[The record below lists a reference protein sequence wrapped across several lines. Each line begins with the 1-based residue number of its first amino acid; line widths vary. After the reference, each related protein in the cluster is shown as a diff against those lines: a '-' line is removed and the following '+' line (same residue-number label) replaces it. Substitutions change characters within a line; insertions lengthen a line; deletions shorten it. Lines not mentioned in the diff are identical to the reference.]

1 MSSTFMLE
9 NLSPQQLAD
18 HVRQVMNAKDRA
30 SMALGMDITHMGPG
44 SATLT
49 MAVREDMLNGAD
61 VCHGG
66 LITTLADS
74 AFAYAC
80 NSRNLLTLAAGLS
93 TDFVAS
99 ALLGDVL
106 TADAVEVVLKGNTGV
121 YDVVVRNQDK
131 QVIATFRGR
140 SHRMKGRYTCP

>member
-1 MSSTFMLE
+1 MTTMDD
-9 NLSPQQLAD
+9 LSPQQLAD
-18 HVRQVMNAKDRA
+18 QVGTVMFAKDRA
-30 SMALGMDITHMGPG
+30 SIALGMAVARIGPG

-49 MAVREDMLNGAD
+49 MTVREDMLNGAD

-80 NSRNLLTLAAGLS
+80 NSRNLLTLASGLS

-121 YDVVVRNQDK
+121 YDVIVRNQNE

-140 SHRMKGRYTCP
+140 SHRMKGRHTCP

>member
-1 MSSTFMLE
+1 MLDT
-9 NLSPQQLAD
+9 LTPQQLAA
-18 HVRQVMNAKDRA
+18 QVGEVMFAKDRA
-30 SMALGMDITHMGPG
+30 SIALGMRVANIGPG

-49 MAVREDMLNGAD
+49 MSVREDMLNGAD

-80 NSRNLLTLAAGLS
+80 NSRNLLTLASGLS
-93 TDFVAS
+93 TDFAAS

-106 TADAVEVVLKGNTGV
+106 TAYATEVVLKGNTGV
-121 YDVVVRNQDK
+121 YDVMVRNQSSD
-131 QVIATFRGR
+131 VIATFRGR
-140 SHRMKGRYTCP
+140 SHRMKGRFVCC

>member
-1 MSSTFMLE
+1 MLDT
-9 NLSPQQLAD
+9 LTPQQQAE
-18 HVRQVMNAKDRA
+18 QVGEGMYAKDRA
-30 SMALGMDITHMGPG
+30 SRALGMRVVRIGPG
-44 SATLT
+44 CATLT
-49 MAVREDMLNGAD
+49 MTVREDMLNGAD

-80 NSRNLLTLAAGLS
+80 NSRNLLTLASGLS

-106 TADAVEVVLKGNTGV
+106 TADATEAVLKGNTGV
-121 YDVVVRNQDK
+121 YDVTVRNQSSD
-131 QVIATFRGR
+131 VIATFRGR
-140 SHRMKGRYTCP
+140 AHRMKGRFVCP

>member
-1 MSSTFMLE
+1 MLDT
-9 NLSPQQLAD
+9 LTPQQLAE
-18 HVRQVMNAKDRA
+18 QVGEVMYAKDRA
-30 SMALGMDITHMGPG
+30 SIALGMRITHIGPG

-80 NSRNLLTLAAGLS
+80 NSRNLLTLASGLS
-93 TDFVAS
+93 TDFVAP
-99 ALLGDVL
+99 ALLGDML
-106 TADAVEVVLKGNTGV
+106 TAEAIEVVLKGNTGV
-121 YDVVVRNQDK
+121 YDVTVRNQNT
-131 QVIATFRGR
+131 QVIATLRGR
-140 SHRMKGRYTCP
+140 SHRMKGRFTCP

>member
-1 MSSTFMLE
+1 MTVLDT
-9 NLSPQQLAD
+9 LTPQQLAD
-18 HVRQVMNAKDRA
+18 HVRQVMYAKDRA
-30 SMALGMDITHMGPG
+30 SIALGMAITHMSPG

-49 MAVREDMLNGAD
+49 MTVRENMLNGAD

-80 NSRNLLTLAAGLS
+80 NSRNLLTLASGLS

-106 TADAVEVVLKGNTGV
+106 TADATEVVLKGNTGV
-121 YDVVVRNQDK
+121 YDVVVRNQNDA
-131 QVIATFRGR
+131 VIATFRGR
-140 SHRMKGRYTCP
+140 SHRMKGRHTCP

>member
-1 MSSTFMLE
+1 MQDQPT
-9 NLSPQQLAD
+9 PQQLAE
-18 HVRQVMNAKDRA
+18 QVGEVMYAKDRA
-30 SMALGMDITHMGPG
+30 SRALGMRVVRIGPG
-44 SATLT
+44 CATLT
-49 MAVREDMLNGAD
+49 MTVREDMLNGAD

-80 NSRNLLTLAAGLS
+80 NSRNLLTLASGLS

-106 TADAVEVVLKGNTGV
+106 TADTTEVVLKGNTGV
-121 YDVVVRNQDK
+121 YDVTVRNQSSD
-131 QVIATFRGR
+131 VIATFRGR
-140 SHRMKGRYTCP
+140 AHRMKGRFVCP

>member
-1 MSSTFMLE
+1 MLE

-18 HVRQVMNAKDRA
+18 HVRQVMYAKDRA

>member
-1 MSSTFMLE
+1 MLDT
-9 NLSPQQLAD
+9 LTPQQLAD
-18 HVRQVMNAKDRA
+18 HVGGVMYAKDRA
-30 SMALGMDITHMGPG
+30 TIALGMTVARIGPG

-49 MAVREDMLNGAD
+49 MTVREDMLNGAD

-80 NSRNLLTLAAGLS
+80 NSRNLLTLASGLS

-121 YDVVVRNQDK
+121 YDVMVRNQND

-140 SHRMKGRYTCP
+140 SHRMKGRHTCP

>member
-1 MSSTFMLE
+1 MFE
-9 NLSPQQLAD
+9 DLSPQQLAD
-18 HVRQVMNAKDRA
+18 HVGGVMYAKDRA
-30 SMALGMDITHMGPG
+30 TIALGMTVARIGPG

-49 MAVREDMLNGAD
+49 MTVREDMLNGAD

-80 NSRNLLTLAAGLS
+80 NSRNLLTLASGLS

-106 TADAVEVVLKGNTGV
+106 TADATEVVLKGNTGV
-121 YDVVVRNQDK
+121 YDVLVRNQNE
-131 QVIATFRGR
+131 QVIASFRGR
-140 SHRMKGRYTCP
+140 SHRMKGRHTCP

>member
-1 MSSTFMLE
+1 MLDT
-9 NLSPQQLAD
+9 LTPQQLAD
-18 HVRQVMNAKDRA
+18 HVGGVMYAKDRA
-30 SMALGMDITHMGPG
+30 SIALGMTVARIGPG

-49 MAVREDMLNGAD
+49 MTVREDMLNGAD

-80 NSRNLLTLAAGLS
+80 NSRNLLTLASGLS

-121 YDVVVRNQDK
+121 YDVLVRNQNEH
-131 QVIATFRGR
+131 VIATFRGR
-140 SHRMKGRYTCP
+140 SHRMKGRHTCP

>member
-1 MSSTFMLE
+1 MLDS
-9 NLSPQQLAD
+9 LSPQQLAD
-18 HVRQVMNAKDRA
+18 HVRRAMYAKDRA
-30 SMALGMDITHMGPG
+30 SIALGMLITRMGPG

-49 MAVREDMLNGAD
+49 MTVREDMLNGAD

-121 YDVVVRNQDK
+121 YDVMVRNQNN

-140 SHRMKGRYTCP
+140 SHCMKGRHTCS

>member
-1 MSSTFMLE
+1 MLDT
-9 NLSPQQLAD
+9 LSPQHLAD
-18 HVRQVMNAKDRA
+18 HVRQVMYAKDRA
-30 SMALGMDITHMGPG
+30 SIALGMAISHMGPG

-49 MAVREDMLNGAD
+49 MTVREDMLNGAD

-80 NSRNLLTLAAGLS
+80 NSRNLLTLASGLS

-106 TADAVEVVLKGNTGV
+106 TADATEVVLKGNTGV
-121 YDVVVRNQDK
+121 YDVVVRNQNDA
-131 QVIATFRGR
+131 VIATFRGR
-140 SHRMKGRYTCP
+140 SHRMKGRFTCP

>member
-1 MSSTFMLE
+1 MLDT
-9 NLSPQQLAD
+9 LTPQQLAA
-18 HVRQVMNAKDRA
+18 QVGEVMFAKDRA
-30 SMALGMDITHMGPG
+30 SIALGMRVANIGPG

-49 MAVREDMLNGAD
+49 MSVREDMLNGAD

-80 NSRNLLTLAAGLS
+80 NSRNLLTLASGLS

-106 TADAVEVVLKGNTGV
+106 TADATEVVLKGNTGV
-121 YDVVVRNQDK
+121 YDVTVRNQNSE
-131 QVIATFRGR
+131 VIATFRGR
-140 SHRMKGRYTCP
+140 SHRMKGRFTCP

>member
-1 MSSTFMLE
+1 MLDT
-9 NLSPQQLAD
+9 LTPQQLAA
-18 HVRQVMNAKDRA
+18 QVGEVMFAKDRA
-30 SMALGMDITHMGPG
+30 SIALGMRVTHIGPG
-44 SATLT
+44 SATLMMT
-49 MAVREDMLNGAD
+49 VREDMLNGAD

-80 NSRNLLTLAAGLS
+80 NSRNLLTLASGLS

-106 TADAVEVVLKGNTGV
+106 TADATEVVLKGNTGV
-121 YDVVVRNQDK
+121 YDVTVRNQNSE
-131 QVIATFRGR
+131 VIATFRGR
-140 SHRMKGRYTCP
+140 SHRMKGRFTCP

>member
-1 MSSTFMLE
+1 MLDT
-9 NLSPQQLAD
+9 LSPQELAD
-18 HVRQVMNAKDRA
+18 QVRGVMYAKDRA
-30 SMALGMDITHMGPG
+30 SIALGMAIKHMGPG

-49 MAVREDMLNGAD
+49 MTVREDMLNGAD

-80 NSRNLLTLAAGLS
+80 NSRNLLTLASGLS

-106 TADAVEVVLKGNTGV
+106 TADAAEVVLKGNTGV
-121 YDVVVRNQDK
+121 YDVIVRNQNDH
-131 QVIATFRGR
+131 VIATFRGR
-140 SHRMKGRYTCP
+140 SHRMKGRFTCP

>member
-1 MSSTFMLE
+1 MQDEPT
-9 NLSPQQLAD
+9 PQQLAE
-18 HVRQVMNAKDRA
+18 QVGEVMYAKDRA
-30 SMALGMDITHMGPG
+30 SRALGMRVVRIGPG

-49 MAVREDMLNGAD
+49 MTVREDMLNGAD

-80 NSRNLLTLAAGLS
+80 NSRNLLTLASGLS

-106 TADAVEVVLKGNTGV
+106 TADATEAVLKGNTGV
-121 YDVVVRNQDK
+121 YDVTVRNQSSD
-131 QVIATFRGR
+131 VIATFRGR
-140 SHRMKGRYTCP
+140 SHRMKGRFTCP

>member
-1 MSSTFMLE
+1 MLDT
-9 NLSPQQLAD
+9 LTPQHLAD
-18 HVRQVMNAKDRA
+18 HVGTVMFAKDRA
-30 SMALGMDITHMGPG
+30 SIALGMTVARIGPG

-49 MAVREDMLNGAD
+49 MTVREDMLNGAD

-80 NSRNLLTLAAGLS
+80 NSRNLLTLASGLS

-121 YDVVVRNQDK
+121 YDVMVRNQNDH
-131 QVIATFRGR
+131 VIATFRGR
-140 SHRMKGRYTCP
+140 SHRMKGRHTCP

>member
-1 MSSTFMLE
+1 MLDT
-9 NLSPQQLAD
+9 LTPQQLAA
-18 HVRQVMNAKDRA
+18 HVGEVMFAKDRA
-30 SMALGMDITHMGPG
+30 SIALGMRVTHIGPG

-80 NSRNLLTLAAGLS
+80 NSRNLLTLASGLS

-106 TADAVEVVLKGNTGV
+106 TAYATEVVLKGNTGV
-121 YDVVVRNQDK
+121 YDVTVRNQNSE
-131 QVIATFRGR
+131 VIATFRGR
-140 SHRMKGRYTCP
+140 SHRMKGRFVCC

>member
-1 MSSTFMLE
+1 MLDT
-9 NLSPQQLAD
+9 LTPQQLAA
-18 HVRQVMNAKDRA
+18 QVGEVMFAKDRA
-30 SMALGMDITHMGPG
+30 SIALGMRVTHIGSG

-80 NSRNLLTLAAGLS
+80 NSRNLLTLASGLS

-106 TADAVEVVLKGNTGV
+106 TADATEVVLKGNTGV
-121 YDVVVRNQDK
+121 YDVTVRNQNSE
-131 QVIATFRGR
+131 VIATFRGR
-140 SHRMKGRYTCP
+140 SHRMKGRFVCC

>member
-1 MSSTFMLE
+1 MFDD
-9 NLSPQQLAD
+9 LSPQQLAE
-18 HVRQVMNAKDRA
+18 HVRGVMFAKDRA
-30 SMALGMDITHMGPG
+30 SIALGMAITRIGPG

-49 MAVREDMLNGAD
+49 MPVREDMLNGAD

-80 NSRNLLTLAAGLS
+80 NSRNLLTLASGLS
-93 TDFVAS
+93 TDFVSS

-106 TADAVEVVLKGNTGV
+106 TAAAVEVVLKGNTGI
-121 YDVVVRNQDK
+121 YDVIVRNQNDHL
-131 QVIATFRGR
+131 IATFRGR
-140 SHRMKGRYTCP
+140 SHRMKGRFTCP

>member
-1 MSSTFMLE
+1 MRPIRMLDTL
-9 NLSPQQLAD
+9 NPQQLAD
-18 HVRQVMNAKDRA
+18 HVRQVMWANDRA
-30 SMALGMDITHMGPG
+30 SRALGMAITHLSPG

-80 NSRNLLTLAAGLS
+80 NSRNLLTLAAHLS
-93 TDFVAS
+93 TDFIAS
-99 ALLGDVL
+99 AMLGDVL

-121 YDVVVRNQDK
+121 YDVRVRNQNDLT
-131 QVIATFRGR
+131 VATFRGR
-140 SHRMKGRYTCP
+140 SHRMKGRFICP

>member
-18 HVRQVMNAKDRA
+18 HVRQVMYAKDRA

>member
-1 MSSTFMLE
+1 MQDEPT
-9 NLSPQQLAD
+9 PQQLAE
-18 HVRQVMNAKDRA
+18 QVGEVMYAKDRA
-30 SMALGMDITHMGPG
+30 SRALGMRVVRIGPG
-44 SATLT
+44 CATLT
-49 MAVREDMLNGAD
+49 MTVREDMLNGAD

-80 NSRNLLTLAAGLS
+80 NSRNLLTLASGLS

-106 TADAVEVVLKGNTGV
+106 TADTTEVVLKGNTGV
-121 YDVVVRNQDK
+121 YDVTVRNQSSD
-131 QVIATFRGR
+131 VIATFRGR
-140 SHRMKGRYTCP
+140 AHRMKGRFVCP

>member
-1 MSSTFMLE
+1 MLDT
-9 NLSPQQLAD
+9 LAPQQLAD
-18 HVRQVMNAKDRA
+18 HVRQVMFAKDRA
-30 SMALGMDITHMGPG
+30 SIALGMAITHMGPG
-44 SATLT
+44 SAKLT
-49 MAVREDMLNGAD
+49 MTVREDMLNGAD

-80 NSRNLLTLAAGLS
+80 NSRNLLTLASGLS

-99 ALLGDVL
+99 ALFGDVL

-121 YDVVVRNQDK
+121 YDVMVRNQNDV
-131 QVIATFRGR
+131 VIATFRGR
-140 SHRMKGRYTCP
+140 SHRMKGRHTCP